1 MDEPATLVLPA
12 GQAVQVPAPAALNV
26 LAPQMVQTSEAPL
39 PAPAYP
45 ALQLHVA
52 DPAMLVLE
60 LGHAE
65 HAAAALAE
73 YVLARQPLEKA
84 GQGADGRGDEGRG
97 RQGRAG
103 QGSAARDRARRMGAW
118 ARGRKCWGGAH
129 VPEQGAPAVLKDPAA
144 QAVFEKKKSAVG
156 ARPNP

>member
-1 MDEPATLVLPA
+1 MHVDEPATLVLPA

-65 HAAAALAE
+65 HAAAAAAE

-84 GQGADGRGDEGRG
+84 GQRAEREEGTEG
-97 RQGRAG
+97 EVGRAG
-103 QGSAARDRARRMGAW
+103 QGRGQLRGTGLGAWGRGLGAGSAGVARTYQSRARR
-118 ARGRKCWGGAH
+118 RC
-129 VPEQGAPAVLKDPAA
+129 
-144 QAVFEKKKSAVG
+144 
-156 ARPNP
+156 

>member
-118 ARGRKCWGGAH
+118 ARGRIDVAGRRARTRAGRASGAIG
-129 VPEQGAPAVLKDPAA
+129 PS
-144 QAVFEKKKSAVG
+144 SASCF
-156 ARPNP
+156 